1 MSPIALADARTTT
14 RGFRFCLAVVTV
26 LLAGVFAVAQVR
38 YATEDF
44 SRPTRISQLVHPVAV
59 LANFAPA
66 IQGQAFASTLRVA
79 GGLPPFRFW
88 IAQGALPS
96 GLSLNSST
104 GVIAGVPA
112 VSGSFAFIVQATD
125 SHYGI
130 GRRLL
135 QFNVAPGT
143 TIPMSI
149 ALSPQT
155 VRLAPGATVQFTAT
169 VQNSP
174 QTAVVWSAS
183 VGSISTNGLFTAPL
197 SAGTAIVTAAAAA
210 SNGVRTSAN
219 ISVQSVQTTSPLSIA
234 TSALSSA
241 QVNAPYSAGVTAQGG
256 NVPYIWSLASG
267 SLPSGLTLNPS
278 TGIIAG
284 SVSQA
289 GAFSFTAEV
298 TDTSMHRATQQF
310 TLQVAPLR
318 SGNFDGPAE
327 LPRTSVQSAMAD
339 TPAPGNTINV
349 AAGANLQTVLN
360 SANCGDTIQLQAGAT
375 FTGSFILPAK
385 NCDDSNWIILR
396 TSASDASLPPEGTR
410 INPCYAG
417 VSALPGRPAFSCSN
431 PGVMAR
437 IIATKG
443 TSPLTLAS
451 GANHYRIGPGLEIT
465 RPVGTGIAYGMIAK
479 ADTPADHIIVDRD
492 WIHGTAKD
500 DTVRGIYLGGVVYAA
515 VVDSYINDFHCLAAI
530 GQCIDSQAIAGGI
543 GTQPQ
548 SVWKIENNFLEAAAE
563 TILFGGG
570 GGTTVPSDIT
580 IRHNHMFKPLIWMPG
595 QPGFVGGVNT
605 DPTKCVRF
613 NEPGYCPFIVK
624 NLFEL
629 KNAQRLLLEG
639 NILENVWA
647 GFTQHATAIPFQ
659 ALNQTGS
666 NNPNTTVSDI
676 TVRYNRIAHAANAF
690 SANIVCLGCTV
701 NPAFT
706 GRISVHDDVFD
717 DLNAAAYGLGE
728 TDTNIAKPFQISQ
741 CPTCAPIQSV
751 AIDHV
756 TVLMASPK
764 TFMVLGDMPTAPIK
778 DVKVTNSIVSSLP
791 GTVVTATGSGGSCAF
806 TGTSNLIRLQ
816 RCLVGPSVKVTANAL
831 ISASGVWP
839 TGNFF
844 PPDPSA
850 VQFADYNNGNGG
862 DYHLLPSSPYKNAA
876 ADGADVGADID
887 AINRA
892 IAGVL

>member
-1 MSPIALADARTTT
+1 MSPIALADARTTI
-14 RGFRFCLAVVTV
+14 RGFRFCLAVVAV
-26 LLAGVFAVAQVR
+26 LLFSAFAVAQLR
-38 YATEDF
+38 YSREDF
-44 SRPTRISQLVHPVAV
+44 DRPTRMSRLVHPVAV

-66 IQGQAFASTLRVA
+66 TQGQAFASTLRVA

-88 IAQGALPS
+88 IAQGTLPS

-104 GVIAGVPA
+104 GVISGVPA
-112 VSGSFAFIVQATD
+112 VSGSFAFIVEATD
-125 SHYGI
+125 SRYGM
-130 GRRLL
+130 GRRLV

-143 TIPMSI
+143 TIPISI
-149 ALSPQT
+149 ALTPQT
-155 VRLAPGATVQFTAT
+155 VQLAPGATVQFTAT

-183 VGSISTNGLFTAPL
+183 SGSISPNGLFTAPM
-197 SAGTAIVTAAAAA
+197 SAGTAVVTAAAAG
-210 SNGVRTSAN
+210 SNAVRTSAN
-219 ISVQSVQTTSPLSIA
+219 ISVQRVQTTSPLSIA

-241 QVNAPYSAGVTAQGG
+241 QVNAPYSAGITAQGG
-256 NVPYIWSLASG
+256 NAPYIWSLTSG
-267 SLPSGLTLNPS
+267 SLPNGLTLNPS

-298 TDTSMHRATQQF
+298 TDASTHRASQQL

-339 TPAPGNTINV
+339 APAPGNTINV
-349 AAGANLQTVLN
+349 AAGSNLQAILN
-360 SANCGDTIQLQAGAT
+360 NANCGDTIQLQAGAT
-375 FTGSFILPAK
+375 FTGSFTLPAK
-385 NCDDSNWIILR
+385 NCDDSNWIIIR
-396 TSASDASLPPEGTR
+396 SSASDASLPPEGTR

-417 VSALPGRPAFSCSN
+417 VSSLPGRPAFSCSN

-437 IIATKG
+437 ILATKG
-443 TSPLTLAS
+443 TSPLFLAA

-465 RPVGTGIAYGMIAK
+465 RPVGTGVAYGMIAK
-479 ADTPADHIIVDRD
+479 ADTPANHIIVDRD
-492 WIHGTAKD
+492 WIHGTPKD
-500 DTVRGIYLGGVVYAA
+500 DTVRGIYLGGVVHAA
-515 VVDSYINDFHCLAAI
+515 VVDSYINDFHCTAGI
-530 GQCIDSQAIAGGI
+530 GACVDSQAIAGGI
-543 GTQPQ
+543 GTQSQ
-548 SVWKIENNFLEAAAE
+548 GTWKIENNFLEAAAE
-563 TILFGGG
+563 SILFGGG
-570 GGTTVPSDIT
+570 GGTTVPTDIT
-580 IRHNHMFKPLIWMPG
+580 VRHNHMFKPLTWMPG

-605 DPTKCVRF
+605 DPTKCARF

-647 GFTQHATAIPFQ
+647 GFSQHATAIPFQ

-666 NNPNTTVSDI
+666 NNPNTTVADI

-717 DLNAAAYGLGE
+717 DLNAAFYGLGDLE
-728 TDTNIAKPFQISQ
+728 LNTAKPFQISQ

-764 TFMVLGDMPTAPIK
+764 TFMVLGDMATAPIK

-791 GTVVTATGSGGSCAF
+791 GTVITASGNGASCAF
-806 TGTSNLIRLQ
+806 TGISNFVRLQ
-816 RCLVGPSVKVTANAL
+816 RCLVGPNVTANAL
-831 ISASGVWP
+831 IGASGVWP

-850 VQFADYNNGNGG
+850 VQFADYGNGNGG
-862 DYHLLPSSPYKNAA
+862 DYHLLPSSPYKNAGS
-876 ADGADVGADID
+876 DGADVGANVD
-887 AINRA
+887 AINA
-892 IAGVL
+892 ATAGAW

>member
-1 MSPIALADARTTT
+1 MSPIALADARTKI
-14 RGFRFCLAVVTV
+14 RGFRFCLAVVAV
-26 LLAGVFAVAQVR
+26 LLISAFAVAQVR
-38 YATEDF
+38 YLREDF
-44 SRPTRISQLVHPVAV
+44 DRPTRISQLVHPIAV
-59 LANFAPA
+59 LTNFAPA
-66 IQGQAFASTLRVA
+66 TQGQAFASTLRVA

-88 IAQGALPS
+88 VAQGTLPG

-104 GVIAGVPA
+104 GVISGVPA
-112 VSGSFAFIVQATD
+112 VSGSFAFIVEAID
-125 SHYGI
+125 SRYGI
-130 GRRLL
+130 GRRLV

-143 TIPMSI
+143 ISPISI
-149 ALSPQT
+149 ALTPQT
-155 VRLAPGATVQFTAT
+155 VQLAPGATVQFTAT
-169 VQNSP
+169 VRNSP

-183 VGSISTNGLFTAPL
+183 AGSVSPNGLFTAPM
-197 SAGTAIVTAAAAA
+197 SAGTAVVTAAAAA
-210 SNGVRTSAN
+210 SSGVRTSAN
-219 ISVQSVQTTSPLSIA
+219 ISVQSVHSASPLSIT

-241 QVNAPYSAGVTAQGG
+241 QVNNAYSAVITAEGGSAPYT
-256 NVPYIWSLASG
+256 WSLASG
-267 SLPSGLTLNPS
+267 SLPNGLTLNPS
-278 TGIIAG
+278 TGMIAG

-289 GAFSFTAEV
+289 GAFNFTAEV
-298 TDTSMHRATQQF
+298 TDASAKTATRQL
-310 TLQVAPLR
+310 TLSATVVK

-327 LPRTSVQSAMAD
+327 LPRTTVQSTLAD
-339 TPAPGNTINV
+339 TPAPGSTINV

-360 SANCGDTIQLQAGAT
+360 NANCGDTIQLQAGAT

-385 NCDDSNWIILR
+385 NCEDSNWIIIR

-417 VSALPGRPAFSCSN
+417 ISSLPGRPAFSCSN
-431 PGVMAR
+431 QGVMAR

-443 TSPLTLAS
+443 TSPLMLAA

-465 RPVGTGIAYGMIAK
+465 RPAGTGIAYGMIAK
-479 ADTPADHIIVDRD
+479 ANTPADHIIIDRD

-500 DTVRGIYLGGVVYAA
+500 DTVRGVFLGGVVYAA
-515 VVDSYINDFHCLAAI
+515 VVDSYINDFHCAAAI
-530 GQCIDSQAIAGGI
+530 GACIDSQAIAGGI
-543 GTQPQ
+543 GTQSQ
-548 SVWKIENNFLEAAAE
+548 GTWKIENNFLEAAAE
-563 TILFGGG
+563 SILFGGG
-570 GGTTVPSDIT
+570 GGTTVPTDIT
-580 IRHNHMFKPLIWMPG
+580 VRHNHMFKPLIWMPG
-595 QPGFVGGVNT
+595 QPGFVGAVNT

-639 NILENVWA
+639 NVLENVWA

-717 DLNAAAYGLGE
+717 DLNAAFYGLGDLE
-728 TDTNIAKPFQISQ
+728 LNTAKPFQISQ

-778 DVKVTNSIVSSLP
+778 NVEVTNSIVSSLP
-791 GTVVTATGSGGSCAF
+791 GTVITAAGNGASCAF

-816 RCLVGPSVKVTANAL
+816 TCVRGPNVTANAL
-831 ISASGVWP
+831 IGASGVWP

-850 VQFADYNNGNGG
+850 VQFADYSNGNGG
-862 DYHLLPSSPYKNAA
+862 DYHLLPSSPYKNKGS
-876 ADGADVGADID
+876 DGADVGANVD
-887 AINRA
+887 AVNQA
-892 IAGVL
+892 TAGVL